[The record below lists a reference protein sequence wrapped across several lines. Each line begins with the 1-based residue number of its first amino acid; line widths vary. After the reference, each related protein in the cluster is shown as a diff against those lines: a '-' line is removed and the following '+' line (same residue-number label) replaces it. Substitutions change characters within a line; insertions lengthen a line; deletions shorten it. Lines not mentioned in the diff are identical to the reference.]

1 MSRWSAFLRCH
12 NYKRKLFT
20 VPGRDVSTSAQFPA
34 TVNDWEGF
42 MMTFARR
49 NEIFWT
55 FRRENLLHDGVIF
68 ESAKK
73 KASDG
78 KTERQIYFLSSRHR
92 YTYPIYRNA
101 GCEAKTN
108 RVKCFDELSHYV
120 KIECSYFNLIS
131 HNIKIQCNVI
141 LISCYVT

>member
-73 KASDG
+73 KPLMEKLRDKFIFCPVDTATRIRS
-78 KTERQIYFLSSRHR
+78 TETQDVKQKQI
-92 YTYPIYRNA
+92 
-101 GCEAKTN
+101 G
-108 RVKCFDELSHYV
+108 
-120 KIECSYFNLIS
+120 
-131 HNIKIQCNVI
+131 
-141 LISCYVT
+141 